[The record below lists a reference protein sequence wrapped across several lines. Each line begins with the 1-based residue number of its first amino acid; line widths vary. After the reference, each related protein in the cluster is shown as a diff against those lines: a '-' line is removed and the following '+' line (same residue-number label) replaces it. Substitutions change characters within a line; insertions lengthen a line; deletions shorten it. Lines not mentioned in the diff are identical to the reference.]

1 MGLYDASETAAG
13 VKAKV
18 ATLGALYRFGLTTFK
33 AGWGL
38 ADVAGV
44 KKERLASPGASDA
57 LEAHLGLR

>member
-44 KKERLASPGASDA
+44 K
-57 LEAHLGLR
+57 